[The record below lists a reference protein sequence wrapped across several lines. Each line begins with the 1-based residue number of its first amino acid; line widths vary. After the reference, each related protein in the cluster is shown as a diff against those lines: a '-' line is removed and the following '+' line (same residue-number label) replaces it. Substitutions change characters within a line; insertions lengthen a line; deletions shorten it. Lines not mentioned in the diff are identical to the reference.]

1 MSNLTT
7 LAELES
13 RGWKEYHQFLKRIR
27 RQARRNM
34 ANEETWLNKIVP
46 KGLRWLRTSAVVVV
60 LISSCDR
67 GQVWADPPPATASY
81 YTVASCKREGTSGIW
96 TASGERFD
104 ENALTAAMWDVP
116 FGTLIKVTNLYNSK
130 SVIVK
135 INDRGPSRK
144 LVKQGR
150 IIDLSKGAFLKLSA
164 LRTGIIAVKVEI
176 LK

>member
-1 MSNLTT
+1 MV
-7 LAELES
+7 
-13 RGWKEYHQFLKRIR
+13 RPGWLDEI
-27 RQARRNM
+27 A
-34 ANEETWLNKIVP
+34 P
-46 KGLRWLRTSAVVVV
+46 KVLRWLRVSAVVVV

-67 GQVWADPPPATASY
+67 DPVWADPPPATASY

-116 FGTLIKVTNLYNSK
+116 FGTLVKVTNLYNSK